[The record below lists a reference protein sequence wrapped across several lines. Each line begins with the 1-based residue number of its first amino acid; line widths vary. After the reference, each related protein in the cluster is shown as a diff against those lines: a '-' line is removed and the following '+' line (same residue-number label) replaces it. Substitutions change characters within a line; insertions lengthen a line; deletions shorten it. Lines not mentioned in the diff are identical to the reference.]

1 MADYYVSFPKLTD
14 LTMHQRL
21 AVDNPNPIFVSG
33 LAGTGKSVCLIYRYI
48 TLLKSS
54 NNSTPPHYAYVTFT
68 RTLVAYTKLAV
79 RQNGLSVDSIYTAAS
94 FKDKLKSNY
103 REIIKEIIID
113 ELQDLEINEVGL
125 FKQKARS
132 LSVGADFT
140 QQIYEGKVTK
150 SYVLDILCENKK
162 YELEK
167 VFRNSFSILNFIT
180 KNWHSTLYSPEEL
193 ESLKKIRLGRKPVLC
208 IGDNFVFNIIQEYG
222 NSNTHNIAILSR
234 NRDGVDKWRYLLDNE
249 GVDYTYYYSIED
261 RQERNRRN
269 DEDNKYTEYL
279 STLHLTTFHSS
290 KGLEFDTVIIP
301 DFENYKKHFTDFKAT
316 TIEQRKVLYVAIT
329 RAKLNLYLVANKK
342 IDFLKDESTYEIL
355 TSSNEND
362 DEKLPF

>member
-1 MADYYVSFPKLTD
+1 M
-14 LTMHQRL
+14 
-21 AVDNPNPIFVSG
+21 
-33 LAGTGKSVCLIYRYI
+33 
-48 TLLKSS
+48 
-54 NNSTPPHYAYVTFT
+54 
-68 RTLVAYTKLAV
+68 
-79 RQNGLSVDSIYTAAS
+79 
-94 FKDKLKSNY
+94 
-103 REIIKEIIID
+103 
-113 ELQDLEINEVGL
+113 QDLEINEVGL
-125 FKQKARS
+125 FKQKAGS

-180 KNWHSTLYSPEEL
+180 KNWHPTLYSPEEL

-208 IGDNFVFNIIQEYG
+208 IGDNFVFDIIQEYG